1 MSEQSTFKTSLYEET
16 RVTESDMDPAI
27 PDLPLVSFDLN
38 LKNLQDFLTR
48 VAAALNKNTLQI
60 KFLQEELLSKVS
72 VPQVT
77 TLVEKISSVMPSEF
91 PVNNFEISNFDD
103 LITTLTAGTDKMC
116 EKIKDLEHFK
126 QFAEAEIKDLWEELR
141 KKVEKSEFDKNSKHF
156 LEKIE
161 EKVPKDQF
169 LKKLKKVKKVGKTQ
183 ENEFQSKFSDIDK
196 KFSELKTEFLWKIN
210 DIDRLLQTRV
220 NEQFVWDAVEVLEN
234 KMKKQRDIQASLKLS
249 RQQSLFEKLSNEIKS
264 VESSI
269 VNRLETSEANL
280 GEMSK
285 E

>member
-77 TLVEKISSVMPSEF
+77 MLVEKISSVMPSEF

-141 KKVEKSEFDKNSKHF
+141 KKVEKSEFDKHSKHF